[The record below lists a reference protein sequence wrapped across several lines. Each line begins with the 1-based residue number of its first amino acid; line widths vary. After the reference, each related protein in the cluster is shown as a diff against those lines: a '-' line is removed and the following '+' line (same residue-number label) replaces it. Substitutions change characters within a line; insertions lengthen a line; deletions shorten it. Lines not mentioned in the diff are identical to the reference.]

1 MDMGALVLKV
11 GLNKVIM
18 EPELEVILAP
28 GRERHA
34 LLLLRLGHSVQ
45 LLGEQGGGGR
55 PHHAAA
61 LPAGPHPQA
70 TGLTLSPYLHSL
82 FNFLPR

>member
-18 EPELEVILAP
+18 EPELAVILAP

-34 LLLLRLGHSVQ
+34 LLLLRNSVQ
-45 LLGEQGGGGR
+45 LIDEQGGGGR

-70 TGLTLSPYLHSL
+70 TGLTLSPCLHSL
-82 FNFLPR
+82 FNVLPR